1 MDKVHSERSKRLFC
15 LLSVDGAKGNTSYLE
30 IILFLFSQA
39 EWLRRK
45 FRMRIDQ
52 CLLICVIFLISK
64 TFMIRDTLLYLNQ
77 NPWKKKKI
85 DSII

>member
-52 CLLICVIFLISK
+52 CLLICVIFFDIENFYDKGYPSLFKPKSV
-64 TFMIRDTLLYLNQ
+64 
-77 NPWKKKKI
+77 KKKRLTR
-85 DSII
+85 

>member
-15 LLSVDGAKGNTSYLE
+15 FLSVDGAKGNTSYLKLSF
-30 IILFLFSQA
+30 IFLFSQA

-64 TFMIRDTLLYLNQ
+64 TFNDKGYPSLFK
-77 NPWKKKKI
+77 PKSVKKK
-85 DSII
+85 D